1 MPITGL
7 RCLFFIFKTAQ
18 KPDLI
23 LTHIFKTLK
32 MLQVVN
38 VFRTNH
44 FRLMALKLFLYRLS
58 HCDSI
63 VFLHRDSSAF
73 KKGSLSF
80 PLIMRSCGYSCNRFL
95 VNRTIP
101 PPPSILLWHW
111 GGSRQRGKKRLMYD
125 ISIIKWTSWW
135 MSQSVEDNQNPI
147 HR

>member
-1 MPITGL
+1 MPITGF

-58 HCDSI
+58 LCDSI

-80 PLIMRSCGYSCNRFL
+80 PLIMRSCGYSCNRT
-95 VNRTIP
+95 TIP
-101 PPPSILLWHW
+101 PPPLYSSLAL
-111 GGSRQRGKKRLMYD
+111 RRLEAKRKKRLMCD
-125 ISIIKWTSWW
+125 ISIIKWTS
-135 MSQSVEDNQNPI
+135 
-147 HR
+147 

>member
-1 MPITGL
+1 MPITGW

-95 VNRTIP
+95 VNRTTIP
-101 PPPSILLWHW
+101 PPPPLFFSGIGWLEAKRKKTSHVWHFYYKMDIMMNVTKCW
-111 GGSRQRGKKRLMYD
+111 RQSK
-125 ISIIKWTSWW
+125 S
-135 MSQSVEDNQNPI
+135 N
-147 HR
+147 

>member
-63 VFLHRDSSAF
+63 VFLHRDTSAF

-95 VNRTIP
+95 VNRTTIP
-101 PPPSILLWHW
+101 PPPFYSSLAL
-111 GGSRQRGKKRLMYD
+111 GGSRQRGKKRLMCD
-125 ISIIKWTSWW
+125 ISIIKWTS
-135 MSQSVEDNQNPI
+135 
-147 HR
+147 

>member
-18 KPDLI
+18 KPDLK

-95 VNRTIP
+95 VNRTTI

-111 GGSRQRGKKRLMYD
+111 AARGKEEKNVSCVTFLL
-125 ISIIKWTSWW
+125 
-135 MSQSVEDNQNPI
+135 
-147 HR
+147 

>member
-44 FRLMALKLFLYRLS
+44 FRLMALKLFFTDCRTATPSYFCIVTPQLLKREVLVSHLS
-58 HCDSI
+58 CDPVATAVI
-63 VFLHRDSSAF
+63 AFL
-73 KKGSLSF
+73 
-80 PLIMRSCGYSCNRFL
+80 LIEQQY
-95 VNRTIP
+95 P

-111 GGSRQRGKKRLMYD
+111 VARGKEEKNVSCVTFLL
-125 ISIIKWTSWW
+125 
-135 MSQSVEDNQNPI
+135 
-147 HR
+147 

>member
-23 LTHIFKTLK
+23 LKHIFKTLK

-95 VNRTIP
+95 VNRTTIP
-101 PPPSILLWHW
+101 PPPLYSSLAL
-111 GGSRQRGKKRLMYD
+111 GGSRQRGKKRLMCD
-125 ISIIKWTSWW
+125 ISIIKWTS
-135 MSQSVEDNQNPI
+135 
-147 HR
+147 

>member
-95 VNRTIP
+95 VNRTTIP
-101 PPPSILLWHW
+101 PPLYSSLAL
-111 GGSRQRGKKRLMYD
+111 GGSRQRGKKRLMCD
-125 ISIIKWTSWW
+125 ISIIKWTS
-135 MSQSVEDNQNPI
+135 
-147 HR
+147 

>member
-44 FRLMALKLFLYRLS
+44 FRLMAFKLFLYRLS

-95 VNRTIP
+95 VNRTTIP
-101 PPPSILLWHW
+101 PPPLYSSLAL
-111 GGSRQRGKKRLMYD
+111 GGSRQRGKKRLMCD
-125 ISIIKWTSWW
+125 ISIIKWTS
-135 MSQSVEDNQNPI
+135 
-147 HR
+147 

>member
-63 VFLHRDSSAF
+63 VLLHRNSSAF

-95 VNRTIP
+95 VNRTTIP
-101 PPPSILLWHW
+101 PPLYSSLALRRLEAKRKKTSHVWHFYYKMDIMMNVTKCW
-111 GGSRQRGKKRLMYD
+111 RQSK
-125 ISIIKWTSWW
+125 S
-135 MSQSVEDNQNPI
+135 N
-147 HR
+147 

>member
-95 VNRTIP
+95 VNRTTIP
-101 PPPSILLWHW
+101 PPPLFFSGIEPA
-111 GGSRQRGKKRLMYD
+111 RGKEEKNVSCVKLLL
-125 ISIIKWTSWW
+125 
-135 MSQSVEDNQNPI
+135 
-147 HR
+147 

>member
-73 KKGSLSF
+73 KKGSLSL

-95 VNRTIP
+95 VNRTTIP
-101 PPPSILLWHW
+101 PPLYSSLAL
-111 GGSRQRGKKRLMYD
+111 GGSRQRGKKRLMCD
-125 ISIIKWTSWW
+125 ISIIKWTS
-135 MSQSVEDNQNPI
+135 
-147 HR
+147 

>member
-63 VFLHRDSSAF
+63 VTPQLLKREVLVSHLSCDPVATAVIAFL
-73 KKGSLSF
+73 
-80 PLIMRSCGYSCNRFL
+80 LIEQQY
-95 VNRTIP
+95 P
-101 PPPSILLWHW
+101 PPPLYSSLAL
-111 GGSRQRGKKRLMYD
+111 RRLEAKRKK
-125 ISIIKWTSWW
+125 TSH
-135 MSQSVEDNQNPI
+135 V
-147 HR
+147 

>member
-95 VNRTIP
+95 VNRTTIP
-101 PPPSILLWHW
+101 PPLPPLFFSGIGRLEAK
-111 GGSRQRGKKRLMYD
+111 RKK
-125 ISIIKWTSWW
+125 TSH
-135 MSQSVEDNQNPI
+135 V
-147 HR
+147 

>member
-1 MPITGL
+1 MPITGW

-63 VFLHRDSSAF
+63 VFLHRTPQLLKREVLVSHLSCDPVATAVIAF
-73 KKGSLSF
+73 L
-80 PLIMRSCGYSCNRFL
+80 LIEQQY
-95 VNRTIP
+95 P
-101 PPPSILLWHW
+101 PPPLFFSGIGWLEAKRKKTSHVWHFYYKMDIMMNVTKCW
-111 GGSRQRGKKRLMYD
+111 RQSK
-125 ISIIKWTSWW
+125 S
-135 MSQSVEDNQNPI
+135 N
-147 HR
+147 